1 MSFKLYNKL
10 YNISVI
16 RYFLK
21 LNDIFTLQGMY
32 GFVEYLGYIWD
43 QKISVWEEFCSKLS
57 HCHYGTKFHTS
68 WWPGNIWST
77 MQDIILNSNSSI
89 KLPVGCEF
97 ITYTVEKHPT
107 FFVHSSFLLLPLTQE
122 RQRNEKTSSGGH
134 SPKNG
139 NRTTLHIL
147 SFLPR
152 FISSAIIW
160 SSNESKTTKKAMMS
174 FQTRSCNL
182 TSRRRRSSVRFLFSG
197 WHRL

>member
-1 MSFKLYNKL
+1 MGKNEL
-10 YNISVI
+10 ISVI
-16 RYFLK
+16 GYF

-57 HCHYGTKFHTS
+57 DCHYGTKFHTS

-139 NRTTLHIL
+139 NRTT
-147 SFLPR
+147 FT
-152 FISSAIIW
+152 FY
-160 SSNESKTTKKAMMS
+160 
-174 FQTRSCNL
+174 
-182 TSRRRRSSVRFLFSG
+182 RSSPVLLVPPSFEARTSLKRQKRPWCRS
-197 WHRL
+197 RLVPVT